1 MKKTNKKTLEEIIRV
16 DHAGERSAIKIYE
29 GQLLALKT
37 IKQDNDLKDKIE
49 EMKEQEKEHLEY
61 FEKEIQK
68 RKIKPTSLLPLWDLM
83 GVTLGFGTALKAI
96 EEANI
101 EGFDYLEFKQSINNL
116 KKQKLG
122 NDEKQLFITAFTLA
136 KTMNVDKNSLL
147 ESAGHY
153 LKVLENENIRFNE
166 SLNNSA
172 KVKLAE
178 REEELRKLESTLK
191 KEKNQ
196 LIELQKKIDAHEKQ
210 VIGLKQELQQAG
222 LKVKRIKAGFK
233 KALSDISSQISSDIE
248 KIKKYIK

>member
-1 MKKTNKKTLEEIIRV
+1 MSILKKLKSLFVVEDDEASSQPPVAESNTGYRTVPDSSDDDVSIGKEEKTKFV
-16 DHAGERSAIKIYE
+16 DI
-29 GQLLALKT
+29 L
-37 IKQDNDLKDKIE
+37 
-49 EMKEQEKEHLEY
+49 
-61 FEKEIQK
+61 F
-68 RKIKPTSLLPLWDLM
+68 
-83 GVTLGFGTALKAI
+83 KAI